1 MQRIDEGFSTKI
13 KGDGVNGKISPRE
26 IRCNIMSGGMPGA
39 TAGYAEGRYL
49 NMNLI
54 DHKQDRSMLN
64 SRING
69 ANVVLYATCFDLSR
83 SKVRSKVEVR
93 PRFPVEGIAHG
104 SANQVKL
111 GR

>member
-1 MQRIDEGFSTKI
+1 
-13 KGDGVNGKISPRE
+13 
-26 IRCNIMSGGMPGA
+26 MPGA

-64 SRING
+64 SGING